1 MSSEPV
7 IRAFLQA
14 VERRDLDAV
23 GRCFSPGARYAN
35 VPNPPV
41 EGPAGVRALFAPI
54 LGRAQRVRW
63 DVVTAAYLHD
73 RAHLERVDRFWIDG
87 AEYAIECHGV
97 FQVDPGAGL
106 ITEVRDYV
114 DLATW
119 RRRLEPAG
127 I

>member
-7 IRAFLQA
+7 IRAFLKA

-23 GRCFSPGARYAN
+23 GRCFSANARYAN

-41 EGPAGVRALFAPI
+41 EGPAGVQELFAPI

-63 DVVTAAYLHD
+63 DVVSAAYLED
-73 RAHLERVDRFWIDG
+73 RAHLERVDRFWIDNS
-87 AEYAIECHGV
+87 EYAIECHGV
-97 FQVDPGAGL
+97 FQVDPRAGL

-119 RRRLEPAG
+119 RRRLATAK